1 MQVCRGCFRPSRRSN
16 RAMYQ
21 QGGCCKH
28 QVRCRVMHTTWLR
41 RMGQVTAAA
50 TRNQCNVMLGS
61 CPGAG
66 SHALS
71 PAPTEHQTCMCTA
84 SLVPV
89 ELASFELIRR
99 RVLGDSASHRL
110 QSVDFHLACP
120 QSFDFQPTP
129 AQGDSFQSVDF
140 QLSQASSIASPR
152 GTHCNMV
159 AFQVPVVTA
168 CDESKSSVKSR
179 SVSDAVPASVTSVVS
194 T

>member
-1 MQVCRGCFRPSRRSN
+1 MTAIIVVSRNASVPWMFSPESEVEPSSVPTRWVLQAPSTMQSNAYDMAKENGTSDCCCYKDSMQSDARLLPGCWEP
-16 RAMYQ
+16 
-21 QGGCCKH
+21 C
-28 QVRCRVMHTTWLR
+28 LE
-41 RMGQVTAAA
+41 
-50 TRNQCNVMLGS
+50 
-61 CPGAG
+61 
-66 SHALS
+66 

-140 QLSQASSIASPR
+140 QLSLASPTASPR
-152 GTHCNMV
+152 
-159 AFQVPVVTA
+159 ALTA
-168 CDESKSSVKSR
+168 AWWHSKCLW
-179 SVSDAVPASVTSVVS
+179 
-194 T
+194 